1 MPTSS
6 KSEPQKALEP
16 SAHQLIR
23 ACMVSMHQAGQHAT
37 AAMTFL
43 HICMLCNILSSSCRW
58 QVTL

>member
-37 AAMTFL
+37 AAMAFL
-43 HICMLCNILSSSCRW
+43 LVYILCSIKYTSCCW
-58 QVTL
+58 